1 MCFYWCAIGVLSK
14 NNEDMAR
21 PPIIWT
27 DEMLEDFITFYPVM
41 SNKELAEIFM
51 VSINTIRRKAKEMM
65 LEKSPISHFRQKTIE
80 TVMRMFGKHTAREMG
95 KEAGVSTRTIYRI
108 CKQLKLKMSKEE
120 KSKIFSD
127 AAYKMLKR
135 EYSRKIYG
143 LEPST
148 LRLLGKNKRRTEARI
163 ALMKHGYITIKG
175 CPLIYYNNSMT
186 RYEELERNA
195 EAYGYQLV
203 LWK

>member
-1 MCFYWCAIGVLSK
+1 
-14 NNEDMAR
+14 
-21 PPIIWT
+21 
-27 DEMLEDFITFYPVM
+27 MLEDFITFYPVM

-80 TVMRMFGKHTAREMG
+80 TVMRMFGKHTAREMA

-108 CKQLKLKMSKEE
+108 CKQLNLKMSKEE

-135 EYSRKIYG
+135 EYSRMIYG

-148 LRLLGKNKRRTEARI
+148 LVAVNQQWLSGLTVTHLTKVLMGDLYQFFLGVFIATARDGQ
-163 ALMKHGYITIKG
+163 M
-175 CPLIYYNNSMT
+175 
-186 RYEELERNA
+186 ELWILDA
-195 EAYGYQLV
+195 LV
-203 LWK
+203 LGGIVQ